1 MVISWMVYSYALV
14 VGVILY
20 DAMQSMSYKKYSKQK
35 NVLIFDFNLV
45 PVPRVTFLPEISQI
59 KEKCENFGDKPNRHW
74 KLKRVDKMTADKTG
88 VDVTVVDKTRV
99 DKLECYCSFPPLT
112 VTSVPW
118 YTGHHPFIL
127 FFLKRSTSFTSFFP
141 FLAGFVGVP
150 RQQQKGLLAGSSS
163 CSGSDEW
170 GEVLLASSGSS
181 SVSRKEPL
189 LAGSCIALR
198 LRSSVPVVQERR
210 ED

>member
-45 PVPRVTFLPEISQI
+45 PVPRVTFLTEISQI
-59 KEKCENFGDKPNRHW
+59 KEKCENFGDKPNRHG

-112 VTSVPW
+112 VTSVP
-118 YTGHHPFIL
+118 
-127 FFLKRSTSFTSFFP
+127 
-141 FLAGFVGVP
+141 
-150 RQQQKGLLAGSSS
+150 
-163 CSGSDEW
+163 
-170 GEVLLASSGSS
+170 
-181 SVSRKEPL
+181 
-189 LAGSCIALR
+189 
-198 LRSSVPVVQERR
+198 
-210 ED
+210 